1 MKTIGILLFLA
12 GVLMTL
18 YTGFTYVTEEE
29 VVDLGDVEVTR
40 EDEHTVT
47 WQPFFGIGTMI
58 IGTVVLV
65 IARKTP
71 SSK

>member
-18 YTGFTYVTEEE
+18 YTGFTYVTEEK

-40 EDEHTVT
+40 EDEQTVN
-47 WQPFFGIGTMI
+47 WQPFLGIGTMI

-65 IARKTP
+65 IARKSP
-71 SSK
+71 PLK